1 MNLGKIDFKKKKN
14 VLDSLGTLNML
25 GSNISRIEKENLY
38 LRISK
43 KSELSNEK
51 KVLNSNF
58 NLDCNSCF
66 VELIITKLTQEILSS
81 KEFNESFQ
89 KNIDTQPL
97 SLYSWTHN
105 DICSTIQETRKK
117 FLRHLRMKIIN
128 LYGDLSQVNSGGY
141 KRTTIRSEIR
151 AMTHR
156 GYTIKSSKTDIDVT
170 KEKYDND
177 IDNRLEEKYIK
188 EVANKYKYT
197 TKEMNEKIIIANDE
211 SKKVIIDT
219 VMENT
224 IYNIIC
230 EAVYGEVDLSEK
242 QRIYFFLDKNTSNII
257 NSNANN
263 EEEKKV
269 NKENKENN
277 EIKKN
282 EKANNK
288 ANNGN
293 EDIIEEEEKK

>member
-1 MNLGKIDFKKKKN
+1 
-14 VLDSLGTLNML
+14 
-25 GSNISRIEKENLY
+25 
-38 LRISK
+38 
-43 KSELSNEK
+43 
-51 KVLNSNF
+51 
-58 NLDCNSCF
+58 
-66 VELIITKLTQEILSS
+66 
-81 KEFNESFQ
+81 
-89 KNIDTQPL
+89 
-97 SLYSWTHN
+97 
-105 DICSTIQETRKK
+105 
-117 FLRHLRMKIIN
+117 MKIIN

-156 GYTIKSSKTDIDVT
+156 GYTIKSSKTDIDET

-282 EKANNK
+282 EKTNNK